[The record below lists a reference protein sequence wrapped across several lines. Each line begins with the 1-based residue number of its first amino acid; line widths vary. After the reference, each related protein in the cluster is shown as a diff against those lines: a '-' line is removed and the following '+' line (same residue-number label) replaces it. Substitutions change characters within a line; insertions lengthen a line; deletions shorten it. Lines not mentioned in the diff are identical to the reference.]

1 MTHKTMLVSLVLLI
15 TCLSLV
21 GCGGTPVPPVDTAK
35 NLAKLIEKEM
45 TLNQVYDLMSIELRD
60 TTTLYP
66 AQNIEQ
72 KAAGNWVFTS
82 KEGGLTEDEEAT
94 FLVLVFTPDP
104 VGADYYM
111 VFFENESVI
120 EDDWFIYS
128 SAVIIKRTLE
138 GSLIGD

>member
-15 TCLSLV
+15 MGLSLV
-21 GCGGTPVPPVDTAK
+21 GCEGTQVPPVDTAK
-35 NLAKLIEKEM
+35 NLAKLIENDM

-60 TTTLYP
+60 TTTSYP

-72 KAAGNWVFTS
+72 KADGNWAFTS
-82 KEGGLTEDEEAT
+82 KGGGFAEDEEAP
-94 FLVLVFTPDP
+94 FHVLVFTPDP

-120 EDDWFIYS
+120 GTAWFT
-128 SAVIIKRTLE
+128 APDAAIIQSTLE
-138 GSLIGD
+138 GTLIGD